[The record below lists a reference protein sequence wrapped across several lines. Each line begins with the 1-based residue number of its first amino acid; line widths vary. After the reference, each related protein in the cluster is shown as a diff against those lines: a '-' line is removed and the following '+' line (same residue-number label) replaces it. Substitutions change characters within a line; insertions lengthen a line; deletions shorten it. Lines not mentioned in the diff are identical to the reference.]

1 MSETEYL
8 VGKNCGVTFA
18 GIKPASLVSVKRGY
32 EEKTIG
38 IAEKFS
44 ERGFFCVCL
53 RCLRDRCVMLIYNE
67 NALKEILFS
76 AENRAFLKEY
86 GYEYKSVTEALETL
100 ARRMRKSDFPHE
112 VGVFLGY
119 PLADVKGFIHSP
131 KEGLKLCGYW
141 KVYGDVQSA
150 AKKFDRYKRC
160 SECICRR
167 MESGESLAKI
177 FKVG

>member
-1 MSETEYL
+1 MR
-8 VGKNCGVTFA
+8 N
-18 GIKPASLVSVKRGY
+18 
-32 EEKTIG
+32 
-38 IAEKFS
+38 
-44 ERGFFCVCL
+44 
-53 RCLRDRCVMLIYNE
+53 
-67 NALKEILFS
+67 
-76 AENRAFLKEY
+76 
-86 GYEYKSVTEALETL
+86 KSVTEALDTL